1 MSESV
6 NAEREAC
13 SSAATR
19 EFRGIVAVAASAVL
33 AFVGACVA
41 HEVAGHA
48 GACLIGGGTVAQV
61 SSSLFA
67 CQPGTLLADLGGPG
81 ANFMMGLVSLLLL
94 RGRQRGT
101 TIHLVLALSV
111 AFNMFWVAGE
121 LLMSAVVARD
131 DFAYAARMFG
141 AAQIPVRTI
150 FGAAGIGLAIMTCR
164 LMGCQGLPRSA
175 LRLAYGV
182 AGAAVCASAVFYV
195 GPIWPALR
203 EATLESFGAMA
214 WLWCIHPSP
223 PNSEASTKPIHTA
236 VLWPISLL
244 ALIAFSLLLALG
256 HGYILRR
263 VIIDSASA
271 ASG

>member
-1 MSESV
+1 MSESI

-13 SSAATR
+13 SSAGTR
-19 EFRGIVAVAASAVL
+19 EFRGIVVVAASAVL

-48 GACLIGGGTVAQV
+48 GACLIGGGTVGQV

-67 CQPGTLLADLGGPG
+67 CHPGTLLADLGGPG
-81 ANFMMGLVSLLLL
+81 ANFMMGLVSLLVL

-101 TIHLVLALSV
+101 TLHLVLALSV

-141 AAQIPVRTI
+141 AAQIPVRVI
-150 FGAAGIGLAIMTCR
+150 FGAAGIGLATTTCR
-164 LMGCQGLPRSA
+164 LMGRQGLPRSA
-175 LRLAYGV
+175 LLLAYWVTGL
-182 AGAAVCASAVFYV
+182 AVCTSAVFYA
-195 GPIWPALR
+195 GPIKPALR
-203 EATLESFGAMA
+203 EAALESFGAMA
-214 WLWCIHPSP
+214 WIWCVRPGPPS
-223 PNSEASTKPIHTA
+223 SDAGAKPVHTA
-236 VLWPISLL
+236 ALWPISLL

-256 HGYILRR
+256 HGY
-263 VIIDSASA
+263 VAPA
-271 ASG
+271 GHH